1 LTQETKKSENKAP
14 KTSNTENKIPKPN
27 IALKN
32 FKFNTRKKRI
42 CFFTQQEI
50 IPDYKDTN
58 IIGKFIAPNKQLI
71 SARKTGTTAKNQRL
85 LSTAIKRARFIG
97 LLPYTINHK
106 GVDGNWMVS

>member
-1 LTQETKKSENKAP
+1 LE
-14 KTSNTENKIPKPN
+14 
-27 IALKN
+27 
-32 FKFNTRKKRI
+32 
-42 CFFTQQEI
+42 QEI

-85 LSTAIKRARFIG
+85 LSRAIKRARFIG